1 MRVEP
6 HVIGVGHVGQAL
18 FDFEIGRVENLE
30 RSIVAVGDEQFVA
43 FGEEQ
48 DALRFGHA
56 FDAVKALASCEID
69 YFDSVITQSGY
80 EDAVGFDVN
89 GEVVKTSFDA
99 RERDGLDEVEGGL
112 RADGKSAAP

>member
-1 MRVEP
+1 M
-6 HVIGVGHVGQAL
+6 
-18 FDFEIGRVENLE
+18 FDFESVRVKNLE

-56 FDAVKALASCEID
+56 VDAVKALAGCEID

-80 EDAVGFDVN
+80 EDTVGFDVN
-89 GEVVKTSFDA
+89 GEVIKPAFDA
-99 RERDGLDEVEGGL
+99 RERDGLDEV
-112 RADGKSAAP
+112 